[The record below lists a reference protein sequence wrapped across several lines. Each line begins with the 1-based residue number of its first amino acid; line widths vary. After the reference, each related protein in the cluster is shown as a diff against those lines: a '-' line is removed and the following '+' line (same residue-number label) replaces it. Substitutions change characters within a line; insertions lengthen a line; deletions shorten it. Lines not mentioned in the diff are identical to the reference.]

1 MAEYI
6 DKIEVVNKLIR
17 LENKYQF
24 YKAGWDADTLYR
36 NIVKLEIEIG
46 KQLPAD
52 VAPVRHGRWEH
63 HYHDSGSPI
72 DDKWYCSECNMCN
85 GHKRTWYCPNCGA
98 KMDLE

>member
-24 YKAGWDADTLYR
+24 YKEDWDADTLYR

-52 VAPVRHGRWEH
+52 VAPVQHGCWKNR
-63 HYHDSGSPI
+63 GI
-72 DDKWYCSECNMCN
+72 AMACSLCNADLVMEQGTAEIN
-85 GHKRTWYCPNCGA
+85 YCPNCGA

>member
-1 MAEYI
+1 MAPYI
-6 DKIEVVNKLIR
+6 EREALKYETWTTWPLCEKITVVRK
-17 LENKYQF
+17 K
-24 YKAGWDADTLYR
+24 T
-36 NIVKLEIEIG
+36 IESI
-46 KQLPAD
+46 PAAD

-98 KMDLE
+98 KMDLEEQT